1 MEYVTDSKDPTLL
14 GKNATEEEI
23 LQLQRMIDNLVKD
36 SCYEDSFQVV
46 QKGLHIYIKQ
56 KGA

>member
-46 QKGLHIYIKQ
+46 QKGPHIYIKQ